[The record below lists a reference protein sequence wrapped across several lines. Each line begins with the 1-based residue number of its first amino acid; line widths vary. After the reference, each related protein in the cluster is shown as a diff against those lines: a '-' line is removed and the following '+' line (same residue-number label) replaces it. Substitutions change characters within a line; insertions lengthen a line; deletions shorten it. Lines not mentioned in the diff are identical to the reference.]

1 MEYSNKKAFIDNIIK
16 GFTLFF
22 VFVIFLFLL
31 LGEKYARNEYVYRLY
46 NGIEENYIIFTFMFS
61 YAEMLTLFYL
71 RDKNIRNKT
80 THIISLAYSFLIN
93 FVLFLLIN
101 HGYLKLSSFIWL
113 LITIELTYTTLIY
126 KENDIKKALLKEI
139 SFWGNKKSKRSDKN
153 ENDNI
158 TDIIKNEILNGQLN
172 PDTIKIINKRRKMF
186 RHPFSF
192 KGRIRCLEYVISFF
206 IFTLYSTFFLG
217 LEPIVWLYSIVFSIP
232 KSIGWFIFSLPAL
245 WFIAAQGAKRCHDAG
260 NSGWCQLIPF
270 WTLFLLFE
278 EGDAETNKYG
288 PNPKEKIKIQ
298 KDE

>member
-16 GFTLFF
+16 GFILFF
-22 VFVIFLFLL
+22 VFVIFLFLI
-31 LGEKYARNEYVYRLY
+31 LGEKYDGNEYDYYVYELY
-46 NGIEENYIIFTFMFS
+46 NDFEETYIIFTFMFA

-71 RDKNIRNKT
+71 RDKNIGNKT
-80 THIISLAYSFLIN
+80 THIISLAFSFFIN

-113 LITIELTYTTLIY
+113 LITIELAYIILTY
-126 KENDIKKALLKEI
+126 KENDIKKALQKETP
-139 SFWGNKKSKRSDKN
+139 FLRNKKSKKSDKN

-158 TDIIKNEILNGQLN
+158 TDIIKNEIQNGQLN
-172 PDTIKIINKRRKMF
+172 PDTIKIINKRRRMF

-206 IFTLYSTFFLG
+206 IYMLYSVFFSTIH
-217 LEPIVWLYSIVFSIP
+217 EPIDWL
-232 KSIGWFIFSLPAL
+232 IFNIPAL

-260 NSGWCQLIPF
+260 NSGWCQFIPF
-270 WTLFLLFE
+270 WVLFLLLE

-298 KDE
+298 KNE